1 MNHDAW
7 LAVGSALT
15 LVGAYLAAK
24 VAGKSTVNAA
34 KVSADEGAF
43 VRATEIYEK
52 GQEEFE
58 GRLNRLRDDLT
69 AALADLAQTKRDLAD
84 ARAEI
89 RTLRRS
95 VSQYEGRVIQLTEVL
110 RLHDI
115 TVPPWTLN
123 PSDYGIL
130 PGSLPEDPNQPPHTT
145 EDA

>member
-1 MNHDAW
+1 MTHDSW
-7 LAVGSALT
+7 YIVGAVLT

-24 VAGKSTVNAA
+24 VAGRATVNAA

-69 AALADLAQTKRDLAD
+69 AALADLAQTKKDLAD

-123 PSDYGIL
+123 PSDYGML
-130 PGSLPEDPNQPPHTT
+130 PGSLPDPNQPPQTT
-145 EDA
+145 ETA